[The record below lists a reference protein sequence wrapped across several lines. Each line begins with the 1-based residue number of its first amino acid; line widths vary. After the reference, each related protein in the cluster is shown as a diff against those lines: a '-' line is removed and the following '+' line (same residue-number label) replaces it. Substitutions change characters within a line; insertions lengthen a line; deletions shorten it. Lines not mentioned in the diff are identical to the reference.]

1 MTSGASIVTAL
12 GPNDAD
18 DGDMGRQLR
27 GMAIAAMTE
36 IKENPLGFSVPS
48 QSGNGG
54 YVVATGEKE
63 FCSCPDFEK
72 RGGPCKHVYAVRFA
86 LRREKHGGSKPVRIV
101 NGRTTY
107 RQDWPAYNLA
117 QTHEKDLFERFL
129 RELCDTIEQP
139 EQQVGRPRMR
149 LADMVFSIAMKVY
162 STQSGRRA
170 MTDIRR
176 ACANANLVA
185 TPSFTSV
192 FRYLE
197 KPQLKPVIIALIER
211 SALPFTALEDVFAL
225 DSSGFASSTPGQWR
239 KSKWGT
245 EYPEQEW
252 TKCHVM
258 SGVLTNIV
266 TAADVTANASN
277 DSPFLPRF
285 VETTARFFVVREV
298 LADKG
303 YLAKSNLRAIDAVG
317 AQPFIPFKVN
327 SVPFTKN
334 HGKDDLWAQALRYYN
349 LNRAEFLEHYGQR
362 SNVETVFSMIKK
374 KFGEPVRSRK
384 PDARVNETLVKVLC
398 HNICVLVQS
407 VMEFGIAPMFLPPD
421 FDQRQSLN

>member
-1 MTSGASIVTAL
+1 MTSGTSIVTAL
-12 GPNDAD
+12 GPNDPD
-18 DGDMGRQLR
+18 DGDVGRQLR
-27 GMAIAAMTE
+27 GMAIAAMTD
-36 IKENPLGFSVPS
+36 IKQNPLGFSVPS
-48 QSGNGG
+48 QSGNGS
-54 YVVATGEKE
+54 YVVAVGEQE

-72 RGGPCKHVYAVRFA
+72 RGGPCKHIHAVQFA
-86 LRREKHGGSKPVRIV
+86 LRREKRGGSKAVRMV
-101 NGRTTY
+101 KGRMTY
-107 RQDWPAYNLA
+107 RQDWQAYNRA
-117 QTHEKDLFERFL
+117 QVFEKELFERFL

-139 EQQVGRPRMR
+139 EQQTGRPRIR

-176 ACANANLVA
+176 ACSNANLTA

-197 KPQLKPVIIALIER
+197 KPELKPVIISLIER

-225 DSSGFASSTPGQWR
+225 DSSGFASSTLGQWR
-239 KSKWGT
+239 NAKWGT
-245 EYPEQEW
+245 PFREQQW

-266 TAADVTANASN
+266 TAVDVTANASN
-277 DSPFLPRF
+277 DSPFLPQF
-285 VETTARFFVVREV
+285 VETTARCFVVREV

-303 YLAKSNLRAIDAVG
+303 YLSKKNIRAIDEVG
-317 AQPFIPFKVN
+317 AQPFIPFKKN

-334 HGKDDLWAQALRYYN
+334 HGRDRLWEQALRYYN
-349 LNRAEFLEHYGQR
+349 LNRAEFLEHYHQR
-362 SNVETVFSMIKK
+362 SNVETVFSMIKR
-374 KFGEPVRSRK
+374 KFGEPVRSKK
-384 PDARVNETLVKVLC
+384 PEARVNETLVKVLC